1 MSASAE
7 VTMVVSGT
15 FNGERRLTSHN
26 KSSAHDKF
34 DVSRLSSFGQ
44 RDMTHKWAEYLRGY
58 PILHFARDS
67 FQSLPI
73 FQSLSR
79 HFQKSCLFSRIIP
92 TPTLLL
98 QSYTHTNTHTHTC
111 AQHLRNHGHVH
122 RIVGSEPPNRY
133 NNKIIPISLMIL
145 SSKVIFAYHD
155 PATNSRGE
163 NLWKPR
169 YIINQMQTYLTLSHQ
184 SYHYIMLYTWFKPIT
199 CSDIIQKPRDK
210 VQFWRHRYQQ
220 PSDKL
225 RSALPLMLPTMCW
238 HEFPVKDLGF
248 YIV

>member
-1 MSASAE
+1 
-7 VTMVVSGT
+7 MVRGAWPLITKARHMTSLTCLVFQVSVRGT
-15 FNGERRLTSHN
+15 WHTNEQNICGGIPSCILQGT
-26 KSSAHDKF
+26 
-34 DVSRLSSFGQ
+34 LSSPYRSSKACHG
-44 RDMTHKWAEYLRGY
+44 TSKNLVYLAGSSQ
-58 PILHFARDS
+58 L
-67 FQSLPI
+67 
-73 FQSLSR
+73 R
-79 HFQKSCLFSRIIP
+79 HSCFNH
-92 TPTLLL
+92 
-98 QSYTHTNTHTHTC
+98 THTQTHTHTC